1 MRNFNTVTFQGN
13 EYEYEIDNTNIIWV
27 KVGDT
32 SIGADQPCPSKPND
46 EEIKV
51 ITIKILKSHFTF

>member
-1 MRNFNTVTFQGN
+1 MSNQKTLKFQGQI
-13 EYEYEIDNTNIIWV
+13 YEYEIDNTNVIWV

-46 EEIKV
+46 EEIKA
-51 ITIKILKSHFTF
+51 IALKILKSHFTF